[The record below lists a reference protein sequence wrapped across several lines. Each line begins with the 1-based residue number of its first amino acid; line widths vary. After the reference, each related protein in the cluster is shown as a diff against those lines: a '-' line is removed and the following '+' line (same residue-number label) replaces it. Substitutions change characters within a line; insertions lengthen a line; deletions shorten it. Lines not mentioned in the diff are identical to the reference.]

1 VKLARLS
8 NCYKTSVPDLGPFCF
23 RNSMEDPVNGLHV
36 IFSGTQGTLSGGTIT
51 VGPPGR
57 ITATDNQISVFL
69 NAQLAPGMPLC
80 FTVWSES
87 EPINISN
94 ALWSS
99 DFNVVGTA
107 EEIQPESPP
116 QVTVRR

>member
-1 VKLARLS
+1 MP
-8 NCYKTSVPDLGPFCF
+8 NLGPFCF

-36 IFSGTQGTLSGGTIT
+36 IFTGTRGTLNRGNIT

-57 ITATDNQISVFL
+57 ITASDNQLNVFL
-69 NAQLAPGMPLC
+69 NAPLAPGMPLC

-87 EPINISN
+87 ESITVHT

-99 DFNVVGTA
+99 NFNVVGKA
-107 EEIQPESPP
+107 EAIPP
-116 QVTVRR
+116 K